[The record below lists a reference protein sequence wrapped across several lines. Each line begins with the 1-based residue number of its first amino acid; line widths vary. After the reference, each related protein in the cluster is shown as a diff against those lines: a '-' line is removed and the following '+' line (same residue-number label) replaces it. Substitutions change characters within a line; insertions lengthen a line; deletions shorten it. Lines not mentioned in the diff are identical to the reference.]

1 MAKFN
6 LTLTD
11 SDAPLHER
19 LAQAIVALIETGQ
32 FRAGDR
38 LPPQRVI
45 AQRAGVAIG
54 TVTKAIDYLSDRGIV
69 RGEVGRG
76 TFVNPK
82 RPSSSSSREV
92 DLSLSVPPMYVD
104 EDIFIAAAE
113 RSARN
118 VLKIPSGGLYDLKG
132 THSQRSV
139 MAQWLSR
146 TRLVTDPD
154 ELVLCVG
161 AQQAIHM
168 AFSDVRKVSP
178 FIACEAPT
186 FSGAIVSARHLG
198 LELLPV
204 DHDEEGMTP
213 GALEKVLAET
223 GCRAV
228 YTVPVCQNP
237 MGFEVGE
244 TRRRQILEVCRRHE
258 AFIIEDDIYGVHS
271 GKGRLTYKEL
281 APQIV
286 YFLTSLSKCL
296 TPLARVGVL
305 IPPMDRMSS
314 VTKML
319 RAEAFGAPPTALE
332 FGCALIELGADVVA
346 AVALRKE
353 AQARTEMAARV
364 LQLAS
369 VPMPHGAPHLWL
381 PMSAVDAERLVRR
394 SLEQGVRITPPE
406 ATALKGRRASGVRLC
421 ILAPEHRDD
430 LLRGLTIIAK
440 LLNDTSAATIV

>member
-1 MAKFN
+1 MVKFN

-19 LAQAIVALIETGQ
+19 LAQAINVLIEAGQ
-32 FRAGDR
+32 FKAGDR
-38 LPPQRVI
+38 LPPHRVI
-45 AQRAGVAIG
+45 AQQAGVAIG

-76 TFVNPK
+76 TFVNAK
-82 RPSSSSSREV
+82 RPSSPSTGEV
-92 DLSLSVPPMYVD
+92 DLSLSVPPLYVD
-104 EDIFIAAAE
+104 EDMFVAAAE

-132 THSQRSV
+132 TFSQRSV
-139 MAQWLSR
+139 MAEWLTR
-146 TRLVTDPD
+146 TRVDTDPD
-154 ELVLCVG
+154 DLVLCVG

-168 AFSDVRKVSP
+168 AFSDVKKVSSL
-178 FIACEAPT
+178 IACEAPT
-186 FSGAIVSARHLG
+186 FSGAIVAANHLC
-198 LELLPV
+198 LELVPV

-213 GALEKVLAET
+213 DALDKALAET

-244 TRRRQILEVCRRHE
+244 TRRRQILQVCLRHD
-258 AFIIEDDIYGVHS
+258 ARIIEDDIYSVHA

-281 APQIV
+281 APQQV

-305 IPPMDRMSS
+305 IPPGDRMISI
-314 VTKML
+314 TKML

-332 FGCALIELGADVVA
+332 FGCSLIELGADVIA
-346 AVALRKE
+346 ASALRKE
-353 AQARTEMAARV
+353 AHARTEMAAKV
-364 LQLAS
+364 LQLPS

-381 PMSAVDAERLVRR
+381 PMSAVDAERLARR
-394 SLEQGVRITPPE
+394 SLEQGVRVTPPE
-406 ATALKGRRASGVRLC
+406 ATALKGRKASGVRLC

-430 LLRGLTIIAK
+430 LQRGLAIIAE
-440 LLNDTSAATIV
+440 LLNDSSAATIV